1 MSRKCIKCGSEKTH
15 SSRVRSGE
23 RTAGMWFQK
32 PIRCRECKERFWV
45 RNTNAYLAAA
55 SMLGLGGLLIGVVW
69 LVITNNIDGYYGSMA
84 DVAEVA
90 DVTVDTEK
98 SASTGKKPQHTPPA
112 SSKQSNQGN
121 IADLKSPGGVS
132 SAAERKP
139 QDFPRT
145 NRADDHH
152 FAVQLYEENA
162 ENGDS
167 DAQYKLGL
175 LYLTGNG
182 ALQDFAEAA
191 KWLKLA
197 AEQGYGLA
205 QYELGLIYRSGYG
218 LVIDPVQ
225 SYVWLNLAAA
235 AGVQQAAGA
244 RDDVMRSLNTRQ
256 LAQAQKISRDW
267 LASRMKPKASGGGK
281 STRPAESAG
290 ATGRK
295 APPQNQ
301 AGQAGGPGSPP
312 PPATE
317 AAPQD

>member
-1 MSRKCIKCGSEKTH
+1 
-15 SSRVRSGE
+15 
-23 RTAGMWFQK
+23 
-32 PIRCRECKERFWV
+32 
-45 RNTNAYLAAA
+45 
-55 SMLGLGGLLIGVVW
+55 MLGVGGLLVGVIW
-69 LVITNNIDGYYGSMA
+69 LVITNNIDEYYGSVT

-90 DVTVDTEK
+90 DVPSEAGK
-98 SASTGKKPQHTPPA
+98 SVSAARKPQPPV
-112 SSKQSNQGN
+112 SPKPPGQGN
-121 IADLKSPGGVS
+121 IAGSKSPDGANI
-132 SAAERKP
+132 SAGERKL
-139 QDFPRT
+139 QDFPKA
-145 NRADDHH
+145 NRVDDHH
-152 FAVQLYEENA
+152 FAVQLYEESA

-218 LVIDPVQ
+218 LAIDQVQ

-235 AGVQQAAGA
+235 AGVQQAVGA

-267 LASRMKPKASGGGK
+267 LASRTKSKSSGTGTEK
-281 STRPAESAG
+281 SARSAESA
-290 ATGRK
+290 ATTGRK
-295 APPQNQ
+295 ASPRNQ
-301 AGQAGGPGSPP
+301 PGQADSSPL
-312 PPATE
+312 AMD
-317 AAPQD
+317 AAPQE

>member
-1 MSRKCIKCGSEKTH
+1 
-15 SSRVRSGE
+15 
-23 RTAGMWFQK
+23 MWFQK

-55 SMLGLGGLLIGVVW
+55 SMLGIGGLLIGVVW
-69 LVITNNIDGYYGSMA
+69 LVITNNIDEYYDSIT
-84 DVAEVA
+84 DVAEIA
-90 DVTVDTEK
+90 DVPAE
-98 SASTGKKPQHTPPA
+98 TGKPVSAARKPQPQHAAP
-112 SSKQSNQGN
+112 KQSNQGN
-121 IADLKSPGGVS
+121 IAGSKSPDDADVS
-132 SAAERKP
+132 TGTRKP
-139 QDFPRT
+139 QDFPKA
-145 NRADDHH
+145 NRMDDHH
-152 FAVQLYEENA
+152 FAVQLYEESA

-205 QYELGLIYRSGYG
+205 QYELGLIYRSGSG
-218 LVIDPVQ
+218 MAIDQVQ

-235 AGVQQAAGA
+235 AGVQQAVAA

-267 LASRMKPKASGGGK
+267 LASRTKSKSSGTGK
-281 STRPAESAG
+281 STRSADSPSGPA
-290 ATGRK
+290 GRK
-295 APPQNQ
+295 ASPQNQ
-301 AGQAGGPGSPP
+301 AGQTGSTPM
-312 PPATE
+312 AME
-317 AAPQD
+317 AAPQE